1 MIGGLLRVLVVALVV
16 LVAAMFLL
24 PRGNRSPLAAATWL
38 PETLALPAVELLDD
52 SGQGAD
58 LDVFRGKFSLL
69 FFGFTNCPDVCP
81 LTLKVLADTRAELV
95 KRAPRAV
102 PQVVFVSVDPDRDTP
117 ERIAAYLRNFDP
129 EFRGMTGPD
138 ERLAPLVKALGVT
151 VEKHQHG
158 GEQYTVVHNSTVYF
172 IGPAAELVAV
182 ASGPHDSTTLVADYL
197 KIRQR
202 YRSAHRTPSS

>member
-1 MIGGLLRVLVVALVV
+1 MLGGLLRVLVVGLVV

-24 PRGNRSPLAAATWL
+24 PRGDRSPLAAATWL
-38 PETLALPAVELLDD
+38 PQTLSLPAVELVDD
-52 SGQGAD
+52 SGKGSD

-81 LTLKVLADTRAELV
+81 LTLKVLADARADLL

-102 PQVVFVSVDPDRDTP
+102 PQIVFVSVDPDRDTP
-117 ERIAAYLRNFDP
+117 ERIAEYLDNFDA
-129 EFRGMTGPD
+129 EFRGMTSTN
-138 ERLAPLVKALGVT
+138 ERLAPLLKALGVT

-172 IGPAAELVAV
+172 IGPAAELIAV
-182 ASGPHDSTTLVADYL
+182 ASGPHAAATIAADYL

-202 YRSAHRTPSS
+202 YRSAHRTPAS

>member
-16 LVAAMFLL
+16 LVAAMFLV
-24 PRGNRSPLAAATWL
+24 PRGDRSPLAAATWL
-38 PETLALPAVELLDD
+38 PETLPLPSVELVDE
-52 SGQGAD
+52 SGKEAD
-58 LDVFRGKFSLL
+58 LDVFRGRFTLL

-81 LTLKVLADTRAELV
+81 LTLKVLADARADLL

-117 ERIAAYLRNFDP
+117 DRIGAYLGNFDA
-129 EFRGMTGPD
+129 EFLGVTASD
-138 ERLAPLVKALGVT
+138 ERLAPLLKTLGVT

-172 IGPAAELVAV
+172 IGPSAELIAV
-182 ASGPHDSTTLVADYL
+182 ASGPHDPATIAADYL

-202 YRSAHRTPSS
+202 YRSAHRTPAS

>member
-24 PRGNRSPLAAATWL
+24 PRGDRSPLAAATWL
-38 PETLALPAVELLDD
+38 PETLALPAVELVDD
-52 SGQGAD
+52 SGRNAD

-81 LTLKVLADTRAELV
+81 LTLKVLADARADLL

-102 PQVVFVSVDPDRDTP
+102 PQIVFVSVDPDRDTP
-117 ERIAAYLRNFDP
+117 ERIAQYLDNFDP
-129 EFRGMTGPD
+129 EFRGVTAPA
-138 ERLAPLVKALGVT
+138 ERLAPLLKALGVT

-158 GEQYTVVHNSTVYF
+158 GEQYTVIHNSTVYF

-182 ASGPHDSTTLVADYL
+182 ASGPHEPATIAADYL

-202 YRSAHRTPSS
+202 YRSTHRTPAS